1 MIDLYYWPT
10 PNGHKVTLM
19 LEETGLPYQIQPV
32 NIGAGDQFTPA
43 FLAISPN
50 NKMPALVDHQPTDGG
65 APQSVFESGAI
76 LLYLAEKT
84 GRFLPEDAEG
94 RYRTLEWLMWQ
105 MGGVGPMLGQVHHF
119 LKFHPGK
126 APYAEQRFHAEAERL
141 YRVLDARLADRAFLV
156 DDYTIADMATWPW
169 ISRYEWQRIDL
180 NDYPNVKRWY
190 VEIANRPAVQRGYHC
205 PKWVNEIPMP

>member
-1 MIDLYYWPT
+1 MIDLWTWTT
-10 PNGHKVTLM
+10 PNGRKVSIM
-19 LEETGLPYQIQPV
+19 LEELGLPYRTHAVDIT
-32 NIGAGDQFTPA
+32 NREQFDDA
-43 FLAISPN
+43 FLAVSPN
-50 NKMPALVDHQPTDGG
+50 NKIPAIRDNDTGL
-65 APQSVFESGAI
+65 ALMESGAI
-76 LLYLAEKT
+76 MLYLAEKT

-126 APYAEQRFHAEAERL
+126 APYAEQRFHAEAQRL
-141 YRVLDARLADRAFLV
+141 YRVLDTRLADRAFLV

-190 VEIANRPAVQRGYHC
+190 LEIASRPAVQRGYHC
-205 PKWVNEIPMP
+205 PKRVNEIPLP